1 VAWSARIS
9 GLPYDRAIDPSL
21 VNHLACP
28 ACGGDLRGS
37 YDAPEDGVV
46 VSGTL
51 ECEGCGASYPVV
63 RGIPR
68 MNVAMAGLDRVAKT
82 FDVEWKA
89 HHEGRFEDSTL
100 WGRTPE
106 ETWEDLLT
114 RMMVPA
120 EQVEGAVALDAGC
133 GSGQFTR
140 QLAVHGAALVIGMD
154 VSGAVDEAA
163 ELCRDLPN
171 AQFVQGNVL
180 APPFKPG
187 GFGLVWCSGV
197 LHHTPDAAG
206 GHRALSRLVKPG
218 GVLYVYV
225 FAKRF
230 NPFRFTKD
238 VLDALRV
245 TRLPPRALLA
255 LSKAFAFVS
264 VALLWPYRMLRR
276 LPGLRP
282 RGAWGQRTV
291 RPRSVRHLHLTWF
304 DALSP
309 EHDSRHTEAE
319 VIGWFEQAGFT
330 DIRAVE
336 EPKVGV
342 RGVAPGSR

>member
-1 VAWSARIS
+1 M
-9 GLPYDRAIDPSL
+9 
-21 VNHLACP
+21 
-28 ACGGDLRGS
+28 
-37 YDAPEDGVV
+37 E
-46 VSGTL
+46 GTL
-51 ECEGCGASYPVV
+51 SCAGCAATYPIV
-63 RGIPR
+63 RGVPR
-68 MNVAMAGLDRVAKT
+68 MNVSMEGLDKVART

-89 HHEGRFEDSTL
+89 HHEGIFEESTL
-100 WGRTPE
+100 WGRTPA
-106 ETWEDLLT
+106 ETWGDYLD

-120 EQVEGAVALDAGC
+120 ARVAGAAALDAGC

-140 QLAVHGAALVIGMD
+140 VVAEHGPAMVIGLD
-154 VSGAVDEAA
+154 LSDAVEEAA
-163 ELCRDLPN
+163 ALCRDLPN
-171 AQFVQGNVL
+171 VQIVQGNVL

-187 GFGLVWCSGV
+187 VFDLVWCSGV

-206 GHRALSRLVKPG
+206 GHEALARLVKPG
-218 GVLYVYV
+218 GVFYTYV

-255 LSKAFAFVS
+255 ISKAFAYVS
-264 VALLWPYRMLRR
+264 VALLGIYRAVRR

-282 RGAWGQRTV
+282 RGPWGERTV
-291 RPRSVRHLHLTWF
+291 RARSLRHLHLTWF

-309 EHDSRHTEAE
+309 EHDSRHTEEE
-319 VIGWFEQAGFT
+319 VIGWFERAGFT

-342 RGVAPGSR
+342 RGVAAGPTERTAPGP

>member
-1 VAWSARIS
+1 
-9 GLPYDRAIDPSL
+9 
-21 VNHLACP
+21 
-28 ACGGDLRGS
+28 
-37 YDAPEDGVV
+37 
-46 VSGTL
+46 
-51 ECEGCGASYPVV
+51 
-63 RGIPR
+63 
-68 MNVAMAGLDRVAKT
+68 MNVAMEGLDRVART
-82 FDVEWKA
+82 FEVEWKA
-89 HHEGRFEDSTL
+89 HHAGDFEEDTL
-100 WGRTPE
+100 WGRTPD
-106 ETWEDLLT
+106 ETWQDFLA

-120 EQVEGAVALDAGC
+120 GRVQGAVALDAGC
-133 GSGQFTR
+133 GSGEFTR
-140 QLAVHGAALVIGMD
+140 QIAAHGAGLAIGMD

-163 ELCRDLPN
+163 ERCRDLPN

-180 APPFKPG
+180 APPFKPAVLD
-187 GFGLVWCSGV
+187 LVWSSGV

-218 GVLYVYV
+218 GVFYVYV
-225 FAKRF
+225 FARRF

-255 LSKAFAFVS
+255 LSKVFAYVS
-264 VALLWPYRMLRR
+264 VALLWIYRTLRR

-282 RGAWGQRTV
+282 RGEWGARTV
-291 RPRSVRHLHLTWF
+291 RPRSLRHLHLTWF

-319 VIGWFEQAGFT
+319 VVGWFERAGFT
-330 DIRAVE
+330 DVRAVE

-342 RGVAPGSR
+342 RGVAGGPKERTDPGP